1 MSRQGQGQ
9 VAMIPGKLKREGGG
23 KKLGKRSKKKVDVE

>member
-9 VAMIPGKLKREGGG
+9 VAMKPGKVKQEGGG